1 MTKKR
6 VFIFGITTVFLIFV
20 DQISKVFIKAFFICD
35 SKKTF
40 LNILHIH
47 PRINSEGVDFANE
60 ITKYLDIDINVI
72 LILRALFFIIILA
85 IIVFVCTFLYMFFFW
100 GCNTKMYMP
109 LNIAILSFGTSS
121 VLCSVLM
128 DELFFGGS
136 LDWICI
142 FWSGKK
148 LVNNH
153 YHLIERHLTVDFKDI
168 YIFITIILL
177 ILRYLLGIY
186 TLLKST
192 SEERKIYDFRAKH
205 PIKNVKEMITYIR
218 KKGSLNFYE
227 K

>member
-1 MTKKR
+1 MSKKKCI
-6 VFIFGITTVFLIFV
+6 FIFIITTAFLIFV
-20 DQISKVFIKAFFICD
+20 DQISKIFIKIFFENN
-35 SKKTF
+35 SSSTF
-40 LNILHIH
+40 FCFFHIH
-47 PRINSEGVDFANE
+47 PMLNTEGVDFAKLVSNY
-60 ITKYLDIDINVI
+60 IDIDIDII

-85 IIVFVCTFLYMFFFW
+85 IIVFLWTFVYMFFFW
-100 GCNTKMYMP
+100 GRNTKMYMP

-168 YIFITIILL
+168 YVFITIILL

-186 TLLKST
+186 ILLKST
-192 SEERKIYDFRAKH
+192 SEERKIYEFRAKH
-205 PIKNVKEMITYIR
+205 PIKNIKEMITYIKTR
-218 KKGSLNFYE
+218 K
-227 K
+227 

>member
-1 MTKKR
+1 MSKKKCIFM
-6 VFIFGITTVFLIFV
+6 FIITTAFLIFV
-20 DQISKVFIKAFFICD
+20 DQISKIFIKVFFVYN
-35 SKKTF
+35 SNSTF
-40 LNILHIH
+40 LGFFHIH
-47 PRINSEGVDFANE
+47 PILNTEGVDFAKLVSNY
-60 ITKYLDIDINVI
+60 IDIDIDII

-100 GCNTKMYMP
+100 GRNTKMYMP

-205 PIKNVKEMITYIR
+205 PIKNIKEMITYIKT
-218 KKGSLNFYE
+218 KK
-227 K
+227 